1 MALTD
6 FQAAVLSLPEDYDL
20 FLGGGR
26 GGGKSHTLGLL
37 ALRHVEQYGRD
48 ARVLYLRRSYKG
60 LADFELLTRTLFAQA
75 YGTEARYNQ
84 AEHVWRFPNGG
95 YMELGQLESAADYA
109 KYQGRSFTL
118 LLVDEAGQFP
128 DPSLLDILRSNMRGP
143 KAMPIRLVMAANPG
157 GPGHHWLAFRYALRA
172 DPWTEFKDPKSR
184 RPWIYCPSTFTANP
198 HIDQDAYADSLAAS
212 CPDDPELLRAWI
224 DGDWAVNRGAYFAGV
239 LDESRNGVADWEA
252 IPEGWRTWL
261 AHDFGSSAPSVTY
274 VLAESPGENGPDGC
288 WYPRG
293 SIVAVD
299 ELATN
304 KRGNVNQGNGWTVP
318 VLAENIK
325 DMAARWKMRPRGVAD
340 DACFARTG
348 HGAGS
353 IADEFRAYGVHFD
366 PAKKADRITGWT
378 RMRRLL
384 AQAGQPDVPGLYVAR
399 RCAYFWQTVPY
410 LPRDDRRIE
419 DVDSTGPDHGADA
432 MRYGILR
439 IPGDVVVQPLRI

>member
-26 GGGKSHTLGLL
+26 GGGKSHTLVLL

-143 KAMPIRLVMAANPG
+143 KGMPIRLVMAANPG
-157 GPGHHWLAFRYALRA
+157 GPGHHWLAHRYALRA
-172 DPWTEFKDPKSR
+172 QPWAEFTEPKSR
-184 RPWIYCPSTFTANP
+184 RPWIYCPSTFAGNP
-198 HIDQDAYADSLAAS
+198 HIDRETYQQSLEAS
-212 CPDDPELLRAWI
+212 CPDDPELLRAWV

-239 LDESRNGVADWEA
+239 LEEARNGVDDWAE
-252 IPEGWRTWL
+252 IPEGWRRYL
-261 AHDFGSSAPSVTY
+261 AHDFGSTAPSVTY
-274 VLAESPGENGPDGC
+274 VLAESPGETGPDGR

-304 KRGNVNQGNGWTVP
+304 KRGNVNQGIGWTVP

-325 DMAARWKMRPRGVAD
+325 DMAKRWNMPARGVAD

-348 HGAGS
+348 HSAGS
-353 IADEFRAYGVHFD
+353 IADEFRAHGVQFD

-384 AQAGQPDVPGLYVAR
+384 QQAGKPDVPGLYIAR
-399 RCAYFWQTVPY
+399 RCEYFWQTVPY

-439 IPGDVVVQPLRI
+439 NSRDTVVEPLRL